1 MKRYARV
8 LDGTVSEVI
17 EIVDEVDIADLTP
30 EGYVWIPAAAE
41 VRDGWLYQHGK
52 LVPPATTPVD
62 SAAAMA
68 GKWPLVQAFMD
79 AKAVELG
86 FQNLAD
92 AVSYAEEPAVL
103 QFQEAGRALRAWRSL
118 VRARFDE
125 ILAEVEAGE
134 RDIPSDDELISE
146 LPALEIPQGE

>member
-8 LDGTVSEVI
+8 LDGTVSEII

-30 EGYVWIPAAAE
+30 EGYVWIPASAE

-52 LVPPATTPVD
+52 LVPPATMPVD

-79 AKAVELG
+79 AKAVEMG
-86 FQNLAD
+86 YQHLAD
-92 AVSYAEEPAVL
+92 AVSYAEEPAVP
-103 QFQEAGRALRAWRSL
+103 QFQEEGRALRAWRSL

-125 ILAEVEAGE
+125 VADQVIGHGLAV
-134 RDIPSDDELISE
+134 PSDEELLLG
-146 LPALEIPQGE
+146 LPGLE